1 MGFFNLFNPKKKL
14 GQTGLFHGATDRHS
28 HILPGV
34 DDGIKTLE
42 ESLQVLSY
50 AESLGISHWWC
61 TPHIMEDCPNTTV
74 QLQERFATL
83 CEAYKGPIKLH
94 LAAEYMLDTVFEQRF
109 KDKDLLTMED
119 DTLLVEVSVMA
130 EPYDLIGMLKDIL
143 SEGYRPLLAHPER
156 YRYLTEKDYDKLH
169 NLGVK
174 FQLNLASV
182 TGYYGSSAKKKAEY
196 ILEKGWYSAVGSD
209 CHRFSSLQKQYSIP
223 AVTKQVLKRI
233 EPILK
238 GL

>member
-1 MGFFNLFNPKKKL
+1 MGLFNLFNPKKKL
-14 GQTGLFHGATDRHS
+14 GQIGLFQGATDRHS

-61 TPHIMEDCPNTTV
+61 TPHVMEDCPNTTAH
-74 QLQERFATL
+74 LRERFATL

-130 EPYDLIGMLKDIL
+130 EPYDLTGMLKDIL

-169 NLGVK
+169 NIGVE

-238 GL
+238 RL